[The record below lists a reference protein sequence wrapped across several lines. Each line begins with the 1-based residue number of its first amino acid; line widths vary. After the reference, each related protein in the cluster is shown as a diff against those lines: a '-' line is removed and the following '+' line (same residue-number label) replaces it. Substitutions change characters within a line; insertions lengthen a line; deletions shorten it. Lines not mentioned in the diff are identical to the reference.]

1 MTETMALKIS
11 AVCLCRPH
19 LPKKILMGRGT

>member
-1 MTETMALKIS
+1 MAGTMALKIS

-19 LPKKILMGRGT
+19 LPKKILMARGT

>member
-1 MTETMALKIS
+1 MAVTMALR
-11 AVCLCRPH
+11 LCRPH